1 MYVEN
6 GILNELNLEMNS
18 DGSFDAY
25 FGECGEV
32 KNNLPTVEDWNYI
45 LRIYEPRLDELQEFR
60 IHKACSKSSIDSR
73 RDFRNLK
80 RLFCF
85 ARPTESNLDLIIN

>member
-1 MYVEN
+1 MFFNKPGFFSITIYDGEGWMYAEN
-6 GILNELNLEMNS
+6 GMLNEFNLEMNQ

-25 FGECGEV
+25 FGKCGEV

-60 IHKACSKSSIDSR
+60 LPEMKK
-73 RDFRNLK
+73 
-80 RLFCF
+80 
-85 ARPTESNLDLIIN
+85 IN

>member
-25 FGECGEV
+25 
-32 KNNLPTVEDWNYI
+32 
-45 LRIYEPRLDELQEFR
+45 LDELQEFR
-60 IHKACSKSSIDSR
+60 IHKACSKSSIDSK